1 MDDSGD
7 EHIRAYSALAISEVD
22 WRECIG
28 CVREFRRGL
37 KKKHGIYVTK
47 EFHATDFV
55 AGRGNI
61 AEKVIPKGVRCQIFR
76 ETLQMTSRL
85 QSVRLFNA
93 IAPRGQ
99 EALIFERLMNRIN
112 TNMRK
117 SGSNAI
123 IFHDEGKDY
132 TKLIR
137 RLGSFNP
144 IQSMFGS
151 WPGGN
156 PYKNLPLEHVLE
168 DIVFRKSERSY
179 FIQLADFCA
188 FALFRCEYP
197 LPSRT
202 KYQLDSA
209 FQELHAI
216 CIPQCFSKDP
226 KQLGIIRHL

>member
-7 EHIRAYSALAISEVD
+7 QNIRAYSALAISEVD
-22 WRECIG
+22 WRESIA
-28 CVREFRRGL
+28 CVKEFRRRL
-37 KKKHGIYVTK
+37 KKEYGIFITK

-61 AEKVIPKGVRCQIFR
+61 AENVVPKRLRSEIFR
-76 ETLQMTSRL
+76 QTLQMTARL
-85 QSVRLFNA
+85 RSVRLFNA
-93 IAPRGQ
+93 IAPRAQ

-117 SGSNAI
+117 CGSNAI

-137 RLGSFNP
+137 RLGIFNP

-151 WPGGN
+151 WPEGN
-156 PYKNLPLEHVLE
+156 SYRNIPLEHVLE
-168 DIVFRKSERSY
+168 DIVFRKSKRSY

-188 FALFRCEYP
+188 FALFRCECP
-197 LPSRT
+197 LASRK
-202 KYQLDSA
+202 KYKLDTA

-216 CIPQCFSKDP
+216 CIPQCYSKDP
-226 KQLGIIRHL
+226 KRLGIIRHL